1 MFLKIRLL
9 TLILLLAHVSAFSQ
23 FNITGKIVDD
33 QKAPLPGATIEILNT
48 SKGAVSAVDG
58 RFAIDNLKPG
68 AYFLKISFV
77 GFQDIQRKVDLI
89 DESIDLELTMRQAQV
104 QLNEIIVTADRRLRD
119 IQKTAAS
126 VSALESKQI
135 EQLQVKQFS
144 ELNSIA
150 PNFRSYDD
158 GSTGSFTL
166 IASRGIS
173 TIDFTPSV
181 GLYIDDVPYFTTYAF
196 PLSLTDVEQIE
207 ILRGP
212 QGTLYGRNALAGVIK
227 VTSKSAKNQVGG
239 FATAGIGNLGS
250 QEYGLGINVPI
261 VKDKLYFR
269 GNANYTNRDGFVTN
283 TFLNKDLQ
291 DRQTLDA
298 NMRLKYQASD
308 RLSISL
314 QYSLQDRESDAYVF
328 LSATPDNDFQ
338 DILENSLYR
347 VSYNEDVNRE
357 VITHNVAASVL
368 YDFDKFTLNAVTA
381 YQYTDQQRRDEFDF
395 TEFDIQSAFGENLL
409 ANLSQEIRLSTNNA
423 GKFNWTGGVFLY
435 RLDHEIDD
443 NLRTGVD
450 AAAFD
455 PFAPYVRRDLSDV
468 VQTGLALYGQAD
480 YALNDKWT
488 ITGGLRL
495 DYEEVTAD
503 VNRTFTT
510 PSLPDGSFNDE
521 ADFTA
526 VSPKVAI
533 SYQMDPNTFIFGNV
547 ARGYRPGGINT
558 FATNPEDAPFDP
570 ENTINY
576 ELGVK
581 SNLADNR
588 VRLNFTGF
596 LINYTDQQIFTLL
609 DPNSFNF
616 GTDNIGKSRSYGL
629 EMESQWVVAKGLT
642 FNLNMAYL
650 NTEILDFTILLAD
663 PVTFEPVEFDEAGN
677 QLPVS
682 PEFNGNINA
691 SYILPLGD
699 KFNFE
704 TNIDYVYQSEIFWDV
719 PNDFTQDAYGLLNAR
734 VGITS
739 KNIDLFVWGKN
750 LADEEYF
757 SYGYGVGGINLA
769 TFGLPR
775 TYGVTVTGKF

>member
-468 VQTGLALYGQAD
+468 VLSGLAFV
-480 YALNDKWT
+480 
-488 ITGGLRL
+488 GLV
-495 DYEEVTAD
+495 D
-503 VNRTFTT
+503 
-510 PSLPDGSFNDE
+510 
-521 ADFTA
+521 
-526 VSPKVAI
+526 
-533 SYQMDPNTFIFGNV
+533 
-547 ARGYRPGGINT
+547 
-558 FATNPEDAPFDP
+558 
-570 ENTINY
+570 
-576 ELGVK
+576 
-581 SNLADNR
+581 
-588 VRLNFTGF
+588 
-596 LINYTDQQIFTLL
+596 
-609 DPNSFNF
+609 
-616 GTDNIGKSRSYGL
+616 
-629 EMESQWVVAKGLT
+629 
-642 FNLNMAYL
+642 
-650 NTEILDFTILLAD
+650 
-663 PVTFEPVEFDEAGN
+663 
-677 QLPVS
+677 
-682 PEFNGNINA
+682 
-691 SYILPLGD
+691 
-699 KFNFE
+699 
-704 TNIDYVYQSEIFWDV
+704 
-719 PNDFTQDAYGLLNAR
+719 
-734 VGITS
+734 
-739 KNIDLFVWGKN
+739 
-750 LADEEYF
+750 
-757 SYGYGVGGINLA
+757 
-769 TFGLPR
+769 
-775 TYGVTVTGKF
+775 